1 MNETLLFK
9 VALSLVPGIGSVLAR
24 NLISYVGSIEGI
36 FREKSAHLMKIPGI
50 GEVNARK
57 ICEARVMEQAN
68 HELEFIGKNQIR
80 PFFYLDDDYPKRFSQ
95 CNDAP
100 ILFYFKGNAS
110 LNSEKVI
117 SIVGTRNA
125 TGYGRQMCDEL
136 LQKLS
141 EKGHMPLVVSG
152 LAYGIDI
159 QAHKSALKYGLP
171 TVGVVGHGLDRLYP
185 SAHQK
190 IANDMLGN
198 GGLLTDFPSQTKIEA
213 ANFIRRNRLIA
224 GLSDATIVIESG
236 EKGGA
241 LITADIA
248 SSYNRDVL
256 AFPGRSSDPYSKGC
270 NRLIKRN
277 IAAMIESVS
286 DLEYQLGW
294 DASQGS
300 ARPVQQLLFPELTSD
315 EKKISDLLQEHGKT
329 NIDSLVNYSGM
340 PVQQLSSILINLE
353 FKGLINVF
361 PGKMYKLK

>member
-50 GEVNARK
+50 GEVNARR
-57 ICEARVMEQAN
+57 ICEAQVMEQAN
-68 HELEFIGKNQIR
+68 HELEFIGKNQIKTY
-80 PFFYLDDDYPKRFSQ
+80 FYLDDDYPKRFSQ

-100 ILFYFKGNAS
+100 VLFYFKGNAN

-125 TGYGRQMCDEL
+125 TAYGRQMCDEL
-136 LQKLS
+136 LNSLAD
-141 EKGHMPLVVSG
+141 KGYKPLVVSG

-171 TVGVVGHGLDRLYP
+171 TIGVVGHGLDRLYP

-190 IANDMLGN
+190 IAHDMVEN

-224 GLSDATIVIESG
+224 GLSDATIVVESG

-294 DASQGS
+294 ETSPGNK
-300 ARPVQQLLFPELTSD
+300 RPVQQLLFPELTSD
-315 EKKISDLLQEHGKT
+315 EKKISDLLREHGKT
-329 NIDSLVNYSGM
+329 YIDSLVNYSGM